1 MKLRLLSIILC
12 IPTIMAQ
19 VETQSSTYEA
29 LQPVALADFVP
40 AEMLVSSH
48 YMVAPTAQPDGRHLI
63 YSLQGPDGTEVIT
76 GTQSLAART
85 SEIKARAALDEMNNS
100 EEFGKA
106 LARSGAEKV
115 DSVKEAVKDPL
126 GTVQRLPQ
134 GASRLLERVGTAVKN
149 TAEGKGNARSG
160 AAAVLGVSRKKSELA
175 IQLGVSPYT
184 RDAVLQTKLEATARA
199 MAGGALVMNLSG
211 LVISGG
217 VGTAISVVNVNQTL
231 QRTLIE
237 STPEEMTVENRAA
250 LTALGATPAEV
261 TAFLSNA
268 AFSPWQKTFVTADL
282 KDIGRNPSPFLRL
295 ASKASTPD
303 QVLDIMQVAHILK
316 KHHQDT
322 SAIVSFREGDGVL
335 AALDA
340 QGVLVAPVAGDLILW
355 IEPMESRANTLLS
368 MAKNDPNV
376 KSFALAT
383 DGLLSA
389 RAADEFTKR
398 GIVTIPQAIGSK
410 SIGVRN

>member
-19 VETQSSTYEA
+19 VETQSSAYEA

-40 AEMLVSSH
+40 AEMLVRSH
-48 YMVAPTAQPDGRHLI
+48 YIVAPTAQPDGRHLI

-175 IQLGVSPYT
+175 IQLGLKDCIP
-184 RDAVLQTKLEATARA
+184 R
-199 MAGGALVMNLSG
+199 
-211 LVISGG
+211 
-217 VGTAISVVNVNQTL
+217 VGTH
-231 QRTLIE
+231 
-237 STPEEMTVENRAA
+237 
-250 LTALGATPAEV
+250 
-261 TAFLSNA
+261 
-268 AFSPWQKTFVTADL
+268 
-282 KDIGRNPSPFLRL
+282 
-295 ASKASTPD
+295 SK
-303 QVLDIMQVAHILK
+303 LDGQ
-316 KHHQDT
+316 
-322 SAIVSFREGDGVL
+322 FGFF
-335 AALDA
+335 
-340 QGVLVAPVAGDLILW
+340 P
-355 IEPMESRANTLLS
+355 
-368 MAKNDPNV
+368 
-376 KSFALAT
+376 
-383 DGLLSA
+383 
-389 RAADEFTKR
+389 
-398 GIVTIPQAIGSK
+398 
-410 SIGVRN
+410 